1 MKNKEQS
8 LVIDSAMNNQDFTQA
23 NNLSCPRCRL
33 SHIKRNGHTYYGK
46 QNYQCKL
53 CNRQFVE
60 RRETVSQEKHEL
72 IKDLLLERISLR
84 GICRVLKVSLAWL
97 LNFIE
102 QLYLRTPNNLHFVA
116 PEAAEIEIFCLE
128 ADELWSFVGK
138 RENKRWVWLVLERR
152 TRQII
157 AVHIGDRSQDSAAAV
172 WTKVPL
178 PIKATALVLT
188 DCWDAYAVAI
198 PAAQH
203 VACEKQSGQVSL
215 IERFNCTLR
224 QRVARLVRKSL
235 SFSKSDWF
243 HEEAI
248 KYFIA
253 HYNLECQKL
262 FEHYF

>member
-1 MKNKEQS
+1 
-8 LVIDSAMNNQDFTQA
+8 MNTQDFTRT
-23 NNLSCPRCRL
+23 NSLRCPRCQL

-53 CNRQFVE
+53 CDRQFVI
-60 RRETVSQEKHEL
+60 RQETVSPDKQAL
-72 IKDLLLERISLR
+72 IKLLLLERLSLR

-97 LNFIE
+97 INFIE
-102 QLYLRTPNNLHFVA
+102 RLYLETPEALGFVLPA
-116 PEAAEIEIFCLE
+116 AAEIELFCIE
-128 ADELWSFVGK
+128 ADELWSFVAR

-157 AVHIGDRSQDSAAAV
+157 ALHIGDRSQESAKALWA
-172 WTKVPL
+172 KVPL
-178 PIKATALVLT
+178 EVKAQALVLT
-188 DCWDAYAVAI
+188 DCWDAYGLAI
-198 PAAQH
+198 PVNQH

-215 IERFNCTLR
+215 IERFNGTLR
-224 QRVARLVRKSL
+224 QRVSRLVRKSL

-253 HYNLECQKL
+253 HYNLRQQKL

>member
-1 MKNKEQS
+1 MNK
-8 LVIDSAMNNQDFTQA
+8 QDFTQA
-23 NNLSCPRCRL
+23 NNLRCPRCQL

-53 CNRQFVE
+53 CDRQFVLKNK
-60 RRETVSQEKHEL
+60 RVSRQKQEL
-72 IKDLLLERISLR
+72 IKSLLLERISLR

-102 QLYLRTPNNLHFVA
+102 RQYLSTPSDLRFVIPA
-116 PEAAEIEIFCLE
+116 AAEIELFCLE
-128 ADELWSFVGK
+128 ADELWSFVT
-138 RENKRWVWLVLERR
+138 RRANKRWIWLVLERR

-157 AVHIGDRSQDSAAAV
+157 ALEIGDRSQDSAARLWA
-172 WTKVPL
+172 KVPL
-178 PIKATALVLT
+178 AIKAQALVLT

-224 QRVARLVRKSL
+224 QRVSRLVRKSL

-253 HYNLECQKL
+253 HYNLQQQKL

>member
-1 MKNKEQS
+1 
-8 LVIDSAMNNQDFTQA
+8 MNNQEITPADK
-23 NNLSCPRCRL
+23 LRCPRCQL

-46 QNYQCKL
+46 QNYQCLL
-53 CNRQFVE
+53 CARQFVVKTQ
-60 RRETVSQEKHEL
+60 TVSPEKQDL
-72 IKDLLLERISLR
+72 IKSLLLERISLR
-84 GICRVLKVSLAWL
+84 GICRVLKISLSWL

-102 QLYLRTPNNLHFVA
+102 EQYQRTPADLNFVE
-116 PEAAEIEIFCLE
+116 PAAEEIEIFCLE
-128 ADELWSFVGK
+128 ADELWSFVEK

-157 AVHIGDRSQDSAAAV
+157 ALQIGDRSQVSALALWAQ
-172 WTKVPL
+172 VP
-178 PIKATALVLT
+178 PIINAQALVLT
-188 DCWDAYAVAI
+188 DCWDAYGLAI
-198 PAAQH
+198 PPAQH

-224 QRVARLVRKSL
+224 QRVSRLVRKSL

-253 HYNLECQKL
+253 HYNLERQKL

>member
-1 MKNKEQS
+1 
-8 LVIDSAMNNQDFTQA
+8 MNNQEITQA
-23 NNLSCPRCRL
+23 NKLRCPRCQL

-53 CNRQFVE
+53 CDRQFV
-60 RRETVSQEKHEL
+60 RRHETVSQEKREL
-72 IKDLLLERISLR
+72 IKLLLLERISLR

-102 QLYLRTPNNLHFVA
+102 RQYLETPDDLHFVTPNA
-116 PEAAEIEIFCLE
+116 KEIEIFCIE
-128 ADELWSFVGK
+128 ADELWSFVER
-138 RENKRWVWLVLERR
+138 RENKRWIWLIFERR

-157 AVHIGDRSQDSAAAV
+157 ALHIGDRSQDSAIALWA
-172 WTKVPL
+172 KVPFS
-178 PIKATALVLT
+178 IKARALVLT
-188 DCWDAYAVAI
+188 DCWDAYGLAI
-198 PAAQH
+198 PSAQH

-215 IERFNCTLR
+215 VERFNCTLR
-224 QRVARLVRKSL
+224 QRVSRLVRKSL

-253 HYNLECQKL
+253 HYNLERQKL

>member
-1 MKNKEQS
+1 MNKQE
-8 LVIDSAMNNQDFTQA
+8 ITQA
-23 NNLSCPRCRL
+23 NNLRCPRCQL
-33 SHIKRNGHTYYGK
+33 SHIKKNGHTYYGK

-53 CNRQFVE
+53 CDRQFVVRDE
-60 RRETVSQEKHEL
+60 SVSQEKREL
-72 IKDLLLERISLR
+72 IKSLLRERISLR
-84 GICRVLKVSLAWL
+84 GICRVLKVSLSWL
-97 LNFIE
+97 INFIE
-102 QLYLRTPNNLHFVA
+102 RQYLETPADLHFVA
-116 PEAAEIEIFCLE
+116 PCAQEIEIFCVE

-138 RENKRWVWLVLERR
+138 KENKRWIWLVLERR

-157 AVHIGDRSQDSAAAV
+157 ALHIGDRSQDSARALWA
-172 WTKVPL
+172 KVPL
-178 PIKATALVLT
+178 AIKTQALVLT

-198 PAAQH
+198 PRNQH

-224 QRVARLVRKSL
+224 QRVSRLVRKSL
-235 SFSKSDWF
+235 SFSKNDWF

-253 HYNLECQKL
+253 HYNLERQKL